1 MKLSYLAILL
11 VAFLLI
17 GCASEEGAPEEGAPS
32 EPAGGEGAPAAGEAA
47 AEPAPPAGAEVSILA
62 DAFEPADVTVSAGAT
77 IVWTNNAG
85 RKQVF
90 GGPRRLFSAIVAD
103 GETFSFTFEEA
114 GVYKI
119 TNVVPSVFVGT
130 VTVE

>member
-17 GCASEEGAPEEGAPS
+17 GCASEEAAPEAGAPS
-32 EPAGGEGAPAAGEAA
+32 GSAGGEGAPAAGEAA
-47 AEPAPPAGAEVSILA
+47 AEPAPSGAEISILG

-77 IVWTNNAG
+77 VVWTNNAG

-90 GGPRRLFSAIVAD
+90 GGPRRLFSAKVD
-103 GETFSFTFEEA
+103 EGETFSFTFEEA

-119 TNVVPSVFVGT
+119 TNVVPLVFVGT

>member
-1 MKLSYLAILL
+1 MKLGYLAILL

-17 GCASEEGAPEEGAPS
+17 GCASEEAAPEAGAPS
-32 EPAGGEGAPAAGEAA
+32 EPAGGEGAPATGEA
-47 AEPAPPAGAEVSILA
+47 AEPAPLEAEISILG
-62 DAFEPADVTVSAGAT
+62 DAFEPADITVSAGAT

-90 GGPRRLFSAIVAD
+90 GGPRRLFSAKID
-103 GETFSFTFEEA
+103 EGETFSFTFEEA

-119 TNVVPSVFVGT
+119 TNVVPMVFVGT